1 MNSDQKNHHFRP
13 ARDLERRRWQNP
25 EQILNSIGLK
35 SGMVFADI
43 GCGGGFFAL
52 PAGRIV
58 GPTGRVYALDISQD
72 AISAVSEGASKEGL
86 HNIDA
91 IKGDAATVVLC
102 KSCCDVVFLGIDL
115 HDFADPAH
123 VLDNARKALKSGGRL
138 VDLDWKKTGI
148 PFGPPEEIRFSEEKA
163 SQIIES
169 AGLVITSV
177 RDAGPYHYIVE
188 ARIAGEGI
196 ASQLA

>member
-1 MNSDQKNHHFRP
+1 MNSDQKNHHSRP
-13 ARDLERRRWQNP
+13 ARDLERRKWQNP
-25 EQILNSIGLK
+25 ERILNGIGLK
-35 SGMVFADI
+35 NGMIFADI

-52 PAGRIV
+52 PAARIV
-58 GPTGRVYALDISQD
+58 GPAGRVYALDISQE

-86 HNIDA
+86 HNIEA
-91 IKGDAATVVLC
+91 ILGDAATVVLC
-102 KSCCDVVFLGIDL
+102 KSCCDVVFFGIDL
-115 HDFADPAH
+115 HDFADPAR
-123 VLDNARKALKSGGRL
+123 VLDNAQKALKSGGKL
-138 VDLDWKKTGI
+138 VDLDWKKTCI

-188 ARIAGEGI
+188 ARMAGEGSSSQI
-196 ASQLA
+196 A